1 MPKHNP
7 IPPAILSFVRKSKS
21 IENDDDDGDDDR
33 ALLLPSQGS
42 SFNLSGDSE
51 RYNLLSKSSS
61 HQSNHTGSRS
71 RSSKSSQHSKAMSSS
86 SKSSGSGSSGS
97 QHHHH
102 HHGTRHH
109 GQHRRASS
117 GGGGGTLGHRNR
129 NRKKR
134 SSPRNH
140 HDHHRSHSDHSQH
153 SANNT
158 PRAGGPI
165 PQTAQQQSTRVAE
178 NSYGHPMAQT
188 ASLGAKDE
196 GVAAATEGDEYLVGI
211 DSIDRCLSPIH
222 SDGGSA
228 AEGGC
233 APEINWSTRRPTSAS
248 SHQSINTSHSG
259 KHSTTNRSGKST
271 MGNNNNSSSSSSGN
285 NRRLRNKNKK
295 EQKRRQW
302 IQRWRRRRLLGY
314 IVLTLIYSL
323 LFAYTCLVTVGPLIL
338 YYWDMLEWCPYY
350 HGDDVVWEGTSMN
363 DGKYTLDIDQ
373 LQQSRL
379 KQQPKQQQQQQ
390 EVHYQD
396 VVVDKSDDKEQH
408 GRKLSSNG
416 MEYTTIIDAKQQ
428 DDVKKVEIKSL
439 RKPSKDTHSTTTTDS
454 EEGGDQEEGE
464 SKYDNPD
471 YNDSPCHTRRIP
483 FLFYLTLE
491 ECDLSRRMAA
501 SVLLGGFIGYE
512 RRAADRPA
520 GIRTMALVA
529 LGSCFFTIS
538 SQLAFRDSP
547 MTWDS
552 SRVAAAIPSGVG
564 FLGAGLIWKGSLS
577 DGSGGE
583 VHQVHGITTAAR

>member
-1 MPKHNP
+1 
-7 IPPAILSFVRKSKS
+7 
-21 IENDDDDGDDDR
+21 
-33 ALLLPSQGS
+33 
-42 SFNLSGDSE
+42 
-51 RYNLLSKSSS
+51 
-61 HQSNHTGSRS
+61 
-71 RSSKSSQHSKAMSSS
+71 
-86 SKSSGSGSSGS
+86 
-97 QHHHH
+97 
-102 HHGTRHH
+102 
-109 GQHRRASS
+109 
-117 GGGGGTLGHRNR
+117 
-129 NRKKR
+129 
-134 SSPRNH
+134 
-140 HDHHRSHSDHSQH
+140 
-153 SANNT
+153 
-158 PRAGGPI
+158 
-165 PQTAQQQSTRVAE
+165 
-178 NSYGHPMAQT
+178 
-188 ASLGAKDE
+188 
-196 GVAAATEGDEYLVGI
+196 
-211 DSIDRCLSPIH
+211 
-222 SDGGSA
+222 
-228 AEGGC
+228 
-233 APEINWSTRRPTSAS
+233 
-248 SHQSINTSHSG
+248 
-259 KHSTTNRSGKST
+259 
-271 MGNNNNSSSSSSGN
+271 
-285 NRRLRNKNKK
+285 
-295 EQKRRQW
+295 
-302 IQRWRRRRLLGY
+302 
-314 IVLTLIYSL
+314 
-323 LFAYTCLVTVGPLIL
+323 
-338 YYWDMLEWCPYY
+338 
-350 HGDDVVWEGTSMN
+350 MN
-363 DGKYTLDIDQ
+363 DGRISKHQHQHQQQQHHEYTLDVDQ

-379 KQQPKQQQQQQ
+379 KQQLKQQQQQQ

-439 RKPSKDTHSTTTTDS
+439 RKPSKDTHSTTTTTTTTDS